1 MDDERW
7 SSDLNLLCE
16 RLSERLAEDGAVH
29 ADAAALCI
37 AVRGLRSTSARD
49 FAREVHLTPAELAR
63 VETGEVAWAD
73 LPAAHQAMWDNRH
86 QGATYLVNHA
96 LPSPGLRSRD
106 ALFEAWAAGERA

>member
-73 LPAAHQAMWDNRH
+73 LPDDLLRLAAAEPRLDLDR
-86 QGATYLVNHA
+86 
-96 LPSPGLRSRD
+96 LRPD
-106 ALFEAWAAGERA
+106 DLC